1 MKLSEIPLNND
12 VIVIEVDKTLK
23 NYRRFMEMGLLKNS
37 QLSVVMK
44 TPLNDIIIVQIDSYL
59 LAMRKEDASKIIVRK
74 ILC

>member
-1 MKLSEIPLNND
+1 MKLSETPLNND

-23 NYRRFMEMGLLKNS
+23 NYRRFLEMGLLKNS

-44 TPLNDIIIVQIDSYL
+44 TPLNDIIVVQIDSYL
-59 LAMRKEDASKIIVRK
+59 LAMRKEDSSKIIVRK

>member
-1 MKLSEIPLNND
+1 MKLSETPLNND

-44 TPLNDIIIVQIDSYL
+44 TPLNDIIVVQIDSYL
-59 LAMRKEDASKIIVRK
+59 LAMRKEDSSKIIVRK